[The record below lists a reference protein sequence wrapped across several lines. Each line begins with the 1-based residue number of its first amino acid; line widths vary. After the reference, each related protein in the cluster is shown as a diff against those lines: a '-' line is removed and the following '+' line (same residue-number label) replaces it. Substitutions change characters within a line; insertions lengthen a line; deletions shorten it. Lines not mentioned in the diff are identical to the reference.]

1 MKIELPRVSIIIPTY
16 KDWDRL
22 QLCLDALNNQSVS
35 KDIFEIIV
43 VNNEP
48 NISTPN
54 HLVIPENCSIVEEI
68 EPGSYAARNKA
79 LSIAKGDI
87 IGFTDSDCIPDMNW
101 ISNAL
106 MIFDSSKNIDRI
118 AGEVVIFRELNS
130 SWLAWKFE
138 SITAFNQKYNVANGV
153 SITANLFVKR
163 KIFDDVGLFD
173 DKLFSGG
180 DIEWNKRA
188 SLKGCSL
195 VFSDQVLV
203 NHPARQSMKEI
214 IQKSRRVI
222 GGLYLQFCKQGR
234 FGYLYYALRQLVP
247 PVKFALVL
255 IKDDKS
261 ILWTI
266 FACFIYWAIK
276 FLMLIE
282 IIRLRLGGT
291 PLRQ

>member
-1 MKIELPRVSIIIPTY
+1 MISIIIPTF

-22 QLCLDALNNQSVS
+22 GLCLDALNNQSIS
-35 KDIFEIIV
+35 KDSFEIIV
-43 VNNEP
+43 VNNDP
-48 NISTPN
+48 NISAPDN
-54 HLVIPENCSIVEEI
+54 LVIPENCSIVEEI
-68 EPGSYAARNKA
+68 KAGSYAARNKG
-79 LSIAKGDI
+79 LSTAKGEI
-87 IGFTDSDCIPDMNW
+87 IGFTDSDCIPDINW

-106 MIFDSSKNIDRI
+106 KNFQTSKNIDRI
-118 AGEVVIFRELNS
+118 AGEVVIFREKSS

-153 SITANLFVKR
+153 SITANLFVRR

-173 DKLFSGG
+173 DQLFSGG
-180 DIEWNKRA
+180 DIEWNRRA
-188 SLKGCSL
+188 SLKGCTL

-222 GGLYLQFCKQGR
+222 GGLYLQVSKQGR
-234 FGYLYYALRQLVP
+234 FAYLYYALRQLVP

-255 IKDDKS
+255 IRDDKS
-261 ILWTI
+261 IIWTI
-266 FACFIYWAIK
+266 FACLVYWAIK